1 MSGGSGGGG
10 HNHVPGSG
18 CCEHE
23 HLSAGGGG
31 GAGDTLLPYVDV
43 PRVTCLNERVVGSCR
58 AVWRAHA
65 DRASKSPPF
74 LDSTESDPEMLMDV
88 PLTATVRLRSIC
100 VSGGEGGRTPS
111 TVRLFVN
118 REHLDFTG
126 AQEGKPAQEI
136 SLSHEDPGAETWHP
150 LKPARFTGVGS
161 LQLHFV
167 GALGGPEVGE
177 EEGTRVYYI
186 GLRGDVVGVKGTAP
200 AVIVYEARPQLA
212 DHKVEAGKER
222 VGGGS
227 MGV

>member
-1 MSGGSGGGG
+1 
-10 HNHVPGSG
+10 
-18 CCEHE
+18 
-23 HLSAGGGG
+23 
-31 GAGDTLLPYVDV
+31 
-43 PRVTCLNERVVGSCR
+43 
-58 AVWRAHA
+58 
-65 DRASKSPPF
+65 
-74 LDSTESDPEMLMDV
+74 MLMDV

-126 AQEGKPAQEI
+126 VQEGKPAQEI

-212 DHKVEAGKER
+212 DHKVENPEEIVKVGDEIEVKILRVDTEDRKIGLSRKRVEWAEEEEHGEKPKER
-222 VGGGS
+222 EHRAALKGGLGEAGPLIAPRPPRGGGS
-227 MGV
+227 AEQAKETE